1 MENNDTIGAI
11 LIHERQRRELSL
23 DEVHDATKI
32 TVHNLAALEEDRFDH
47 FPNRVYARAFLRDY
61 ANFLGLDSGEL
72 LERYESDWQG
82 VTHEVVQTAA
92 KRKPA
97 WKPVLVTLLTLIM
110 LGGLASA
117 GWYYYDKGWG
127 IKIPTTSRGTSGKS
141 DVAQLPKPEPIVP
154 APAKHETKKPADK
167 SAGKPK
173 AETPAPPQSLT
184 LEVTASRPVW
194 ADIKADGQKVIYGM
208 LPAGIK
214 TVTAKKVVFIKVG
227 QANAVSLKLNDKPLP
242 PMGTSANMAKAE
254 YKLPAQ
260 PAAPAASTDGSGKTA
275 PANTTGASSKPA
287 GQ

>member
-1 MENNDTIGAI
+1 MENNETIGAM
-11 LIHERQRRELSL
+11 LLQERQKRELSL

-72 LERYESDWQG
+72 LEKYEYDWQG
-82 VTHEVVQTAA
+82 VIRETAPQPP
-92 KRKPA
+92 KRKSV
-97 WKPVLVTLLTLIM
+97 WKSVLVTLLTLVV
-110 LGGLASA
+110 LGGLTATV
-117 GWYYYDKGWG
+117 YFYDKGWG
-127 IKIPTTSRGTSGKS
+127 IKVPAAIRGNVGKP

-154 APAKHETKKPADK
+154 APVKPEAKKPA
-167 SAGKPK
+167 GQPK
-173 AETPAPPQSLT
+173 AEKPAAPQSLS

-227 QANAVSLKLNDKPLP
+227 QATAVSLKLNDKQLP

-254 YKLPAQ
+254 FRLPAQ
-260 PAAPAASTDGSGKTA
+260 PAKTA
-275 PANTTGASSKPA
+275 PVTGPGKTPAGAAAGTTSKPA